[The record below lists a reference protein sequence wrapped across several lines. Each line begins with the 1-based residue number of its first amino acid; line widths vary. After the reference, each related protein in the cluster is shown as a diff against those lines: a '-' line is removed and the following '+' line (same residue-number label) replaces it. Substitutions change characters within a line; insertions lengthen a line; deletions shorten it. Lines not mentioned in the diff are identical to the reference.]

1 MKENSLNIS
10 DKYNSKI
17 NSIYLLL
24 PLVLWILLPILSFNN
39 FFKIITFISC
49 SIYFLIEFN
58 RNIFNK
64 YSLRVL
70 FLIILIW
77 FIHIINQSENPK
89 QFFHLTFFL
98 IILLIS
104 NHLLQKNKS
113 NYNLIIS
120 IILLLNLGTILKT
133 IFNLS
138 ENQNI
143 ARALS
148 KSGEISAELS
158 QSGTGGYGFI
168 YFNIILFPFVIL
180 HFRNLYIKKDNKLL
194 ILISG
199 INIIL
204 IIILAWK
211 AQYLI
216 ALIIIV
222 FTLIIYLFKF
232 LKHHPKIMI
241 FSVVA
246 SIIFISGSIVS
257 LFEDFLESTR
267 YLQKYLGFLSL
278 LEGGESN
285 SSVGYRIV
293 LYFRSLSTFLE
304 NPLIGNL
311 RFSYNKIGAHSQIL
325 DLLAQ
330 FGLFIGSCIIYNI
343 LYLPFKILKKINKNY
358 KLDIKITIISLTI
371 VLLFNTI
378 PLEIALAFL
387 FIVLVLKNKNPN
399 LNLIK

>member
-1 MKENSLNIS
+1 MNL
-10 DKYNSKI
+10 KI
-17 NSIYLLL
+17 NSIYFLL
-24 PLVLWILLPILSFNN
+24 PLVFWILLPILSFNSI
-39 FFKIITFISC
+39 FKIITFLSC
-49 SIYFLIEFN
+49 SFYFFIEFH

-64 YSLRVL
+64 YSLSVL

-77 FIHIINQSENPK
+77 FIHITYQSENPK

-104 NHLLQKNKS
+104 NHILQKKKL
-113 NYNLIIS
+113 NYNFIIS

-133 IFNLS
+133 TFNLF

-148 KSGEISAELS
+148 KSGEVSAELS
-158 QSGTGGYGFI
+158 QTGTGGYGFI
-168 YFNIILFPFVIL
+168 YFNVILFPFVIL
-180 HFRNLYIKKDNKLL
+180 YFKSIYKNKGNKLS
-194 ILISG
+194 IFISG

-204 IIILAWK
+204 IIFLCWK

-222 FTLIIYLFKF
+222 STLFIYLYNF
-232 LKHHPKIMI
+232 LREHPIIMI

-246 SIIFISGSIVS
+246 SVIFFSGSIVS

-267 YLQKYLGFLSL
+267 YLQKYLGLLSL
-278 LEGGESN
+278 LEGEESN

-293 LYFRSLSTFLE
+293 LYIRSLSTFLE

-311 RFSYNKIGAHSQIL
+311 RFSYDKIGAHSQIL
-325 DLLAQ
+325 DVLAQ
-330 FGLFIGSCIIYNI
+330 FGLFIGSCIIYSI
-343 LYLPFKILKKINKNY
+343 LYLPFKILKKIKKNH
-358 KLDIKITIISLTI
+358 KLDIKIAIISLII
-371 VLLFNTI
+371 VLIFNTI

-399 LNLIK
+399 LNLIN